1 MFVARLGSLTAWAQ
15 IHDAGV
21 RGQGRLGG
29 ALGNR
34 GHASEYQAPGTIH
47 SAVEGALAVGVSER
61 GTLVAHQVVHGRT
74 TLVEPCA
81 LGPVICTHVCNLYLS
96 TIRA

>member
-15 IHDAGV
+15 IHDAGA

-47 SAVEGALAVGVSER
+47 SAVEGALASRVSER
-61 GTLVAHQVVHGRT
+61 GGEYLVAHQQMHGRII
-74 TLVEPCA
+74 
-81 LGPVICTHVCNLYLS
+81 LGVRLDL
-96 TIRA
+96 